1 MKAQDGAILAGVV
14 LLVALI
20 ALQIVNQKSAEKA
33 AAPAVEMP
41 TTTPK
46 PAVATGSAGTSQP
59 AASGT
64 SPQYKGMAAAAQPTM
79 VVAEQAGQSIT
90 TATGLKIDILEIGT
104 GAQALPG
111 HVVVVNYK
119 GTLQDGT
126 VFDSTDSHGPFSF
139 PLGAHRVIK
148 GWDEGV
154 AGMKI
159 GEKRK
164 LTIPPDLGYGA
175 NGTPGGPIPPQATLT
190 FEVVLLDVK

>member
-1 MKAQDGAILAGVV
+1 MKAQDGAIIAGIV
-14 LLVALI
+14 LLGGAI
-20 ALQIVNQKSAEKA
+20 ALQMANQKA
-33 AAPAVEMP
+33 AAPAPEMASP
-41 TTTPK
+41 TPK
-46 PAVATGSAGTSQP
+46 PSATAGTAGGAQP
-59 AASGT
+59 PPTGT
-64 SPQYKGMAAAAQPTM
+64 VPPSSKMAAPAQSSL
-79 VVAEQAGQSIT
+79 VVAEQVGQSVA
-90 TATGLKIDILEIGT
+90 TASGLKIDILEIGT
-104 GAQALPG
+104 GAQAQPG

-164 LTIPPDLGYGA
+164 LTIPPDLAYGA
-175 NGTPGGPIPPQATLT
+175 NGTPGGPIPPNATLT
-190 FEVVLLDVK
+190 FEVTLLDVK